1 MSVQETQE
9 AGTKDKRVFWNE
21 LKRKIG
27 SKLAKKSKRL
37 GQLKTMQDQKGNTLY
52 LIQRLQSKKMTKSGA
67 QKC

>member
-37 GQLKTMQDQKGNTLY
+37 GQLDTMQDQKGNILY
-52 LIQRLQSKKMTKSGA
+52 LIQRLQSKKMTESGA
-67 QKC
+67 QTC